1 MDLFCWDNL
10 ILSAFE
16 PVYWIVS
23 ELQQYILGLSVKE
36 RLELIT
42 FIASSIDPG
51 EAEERL
57 PEQWLNEAKER
68 DAKYL
73 AGKSKTYTWQQ
84 IKSDLN
90 GE

>member
-1 MDLFCWDNL
+1 M
-10 ILSAFE
+10 
-16 PVYWIVS
+16 S

-42 FIASSIDPG
+42 FIASSIDPVETG
-51 EAEERL
+51 QSL
-57 PEQWLNEAKER
+57 SEQWLNEAKER

-73 AGKSKTYTWQQ
+73 AGKSKTYSWQQ
-84 IKSDLN
+84 VKSDLN